1 MKSSINF
8 VLVVFS
14 MAAASCGALTAAS
27 NSNST
32 SNVAEPATSKLAP
45 PVFQNTN
52 SPEAS
57 TAVQTNPKNV
67 REFFMALPDKYFKL
81 EGCDK
86 AKDTGCKKAKA
97 EYLKTFTEVEDIQ
110 NGYFK
115 GGCDGGQS
123 CIEMAIFKRPD
134 GSYLVG
140 LMTSSEMMN
149 DFYFLDHAN
158 GKWLDVS
165 ATAVPGFSKNNWYEL
180 PRVGTTVKVFAKKI
194 IEKGADYEIS
204 EKGEKLED
212 LVWKEGKFT
221 KMKP

>member
-1 MKSSINF
+1 MKSSIKF

-14 MAAASCGALTAAS
+14 MAAVSCGAFTATA
-27 NSNST
+27 NSSST
-32 SNVAEPATSKLAP
+32 SNVVSSANGEAKATEPNA
-45 PVFQNTN
+45 N
-52 SPEAS
+52 SSVP
-57 TAVQTNPKNV
+57 AVAAQTKPKNV
-67 REFFMALPDKYFKL
+67 REFFMALPDKYFTL

>member
-1 MKSSINF
+1 MKTSTIY
-8 VLVVFS
+8 LLIVFS
-14 MAAASCGALTAAS
+14 LTAASCGALTAAS
-27 NSNST
+27 NSNLT
-32 SNVAEPATSKLAP
+32 SNGAEPATSKLAP
-45 PVFQNTN
+45 PVVQNAN
-52 SPEAS
+52 SPETSSA
-57 TAVQTNPKNV
+57 AQTKPKNV
-67 REFFMALPDKYFKL
+67 REFFMALPEKYFTL

-86 AKDTGCKKAKA
+86 AKDKDCKKAKA

-134 GSYLVG
+134 GTYLVG
-140 LMTSSEMMN
+140 LMTSGEMMN
-149 DFYFLDHAN
+149 DFFFLDHAD

-165 ATAVPGFSKNNWYEL
+165 ATAVPGFSKKNWYEL
-180 PRVGTTVKVFAKKI
+180 PRMGTTVKVFAKKI
-194 IEKGADYEIS
+194 VEKGDDFEIS
-204 EKGEKLED
+204 EKGEKLDD

>member
-1 MKSSINF
+1 MKSSIKF
-8 VLVVFS
+8 VLVIFS

-27 NSNST
+27 DSNST

-45 PVFQNTN
+45 PVVQNAI
-52 SPEAS
+52 SPETPS
-57 TAVQTNPKNV
+57 AVQSKPKNV
-67 REFFMALPDKYFKL
+67 REFFMELPDKYFTL

-86 AKDTGCKKAKA
+86 AKDKDCKKAKS
-97 EYLKTFTEVEDIQ
+97 EYLKSFTEVEDIK

-140 LMTSSEMMN
+140 LMTSGEMMN
-149 DFYFLDHAN
+149 DFYFLDPAD

-165 ATAVPGFSKNNWYEL
+165 ASAVPGFTKKNWYEL

-194 IEKGADYEIS
+194 IEKGDDYEVS
-204 EKGEKLED
+204 EKGGKLEE
-212 LVWKEGKFT
+212 LIWKDGKFT
-221 KMKP
+221 KN

>member
-1 MKSSINF
+1 MKISTIY
-8 VLVVFS
+8 LLIIMS
-14 MAAASCGALTAAS
+14 MAAASCGASTAAS

-32 SNVAEPATSKLAP
+32 SNATEPATSKSAP
-45 PVFQNTN
+45 SVVQNAN
-52 SPEAS
+52 SPESSA
-57 TAVQTNPKNV
+57 AAQTKPKNV
-67 REFFMALPDKYFKL
+67 REFFMALPDKYFTL

-86 AKDTGCKKAKA
+86 AEDKGCKKAKA
-97 EYLKTFTEVEDIQ
+97 DYLKTFTEVEDIQ

-140 LMTSSEMMN
+140 LMTSGEMMN
-149 DFYFLDHAN
+149 DFYFLDHAD

-165 ATAVPGFSKNNWYEL
+165 ATAVPGFSKKNWYEL

-194 IEKGADYEIS
+194 IEKGDDYEIS
-204 EKGEKLED
+204 EKGEKLDD